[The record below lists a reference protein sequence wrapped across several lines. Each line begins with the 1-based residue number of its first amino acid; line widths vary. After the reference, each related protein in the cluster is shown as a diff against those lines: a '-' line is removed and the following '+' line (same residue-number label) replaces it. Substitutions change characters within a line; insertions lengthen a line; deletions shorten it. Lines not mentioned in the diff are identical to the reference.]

1 MEKCTICPRK
11 CNIDRE
17 ERSGFCGV
25 SWDIKVARCAP
36 HMWEEDCISGT
47 NGSGAVFFSGCN
59 LRCVYC
65 QNYNVSTNALGW
77 TVTAEELAD
86 EFIRLQNLGVH
97 NINLVTPTHYTI
109 QIIMSLDIARQR
121 GLNIPVVY
129 NCGGYESVETIKML
143 KGYVDIFLTDFKYSD
158 NEMAL
163 RYSAVKDYF
172 NVAKDALDAMFEIT
186 GPPVFDESGL
196 IKRGIIVRHLML
208 PGYIK
213 DSKKVLKYLHDRFG
227 EDIYISIMSQYTPL
241 PHVKDYPEINRRLY
255 PAEYKRL
262 VEYAIDIGIVNGFVQ
277 DMETADES
285 FIPEFMGE

>member
-227 EDIYISIMSQYTPL
+227 EYIYISIMSQYTPL

>member
-109 QIIMSLDIARQR
+109 QIIRSLDIARQR

>member
-262 VEYAIDIGIVNGFVQ
+262 VEYAMDIGIVNGFVQ

>member
-1 MEKCTICPRK
+1 MKNCTICPRK
-11 CNIDRE
+11 CNTDRN
-17 ERSGFCGV
+17 ERNGFCGV

-109 QIIMSLDIARQR
+109 QIIRSLDIARQR

-186 GPPVFDESGL
+186 GSPVFDENGL

-262 VEYAIDIGIVNGFVQ
+262 VEYAMDIGIVNGFVQ